1 MLMLTINLP
10 QRTVEPRTS
19 IYQMS
24 RAEERTSSEP
34 RRQDGGYGGER
45 ASRSF
50 YSPRSAAHHSP
61 AETETGRDRCRPLRS
76 LLLCCVGHRAARS
89 LASQC
94 SPSWKSKSPSP
105 PSLPPSCNRRHRRD
119 GVIFRR
125 ARTHSLTFSA
135 RSLGRSI
142 GRSHFGSIAAPPCL
156 RITRVRV
163 SQLPRRKTSS
173 VYIAGS
179 RICDLRC
186 ADETRTAWTQSVSLH
201 RWISW
206 ICVCISLPLRAQ
218 TEDMR
223 LQKGKND
230 LIHFPRYFPQYGS
243 LSTPNLNI
251 IVLL

>member
-1 MLMLTINLP
+1 MGASALRVRSTRPAQLP
-10 QRTVEPRTS
+10 TTAQR
-19 IYQMS
+19 
-24 RAEERTSSEP
+24 
-34 RRQDGGYGGER
+34 RRRPVAIAVVRFAPFCYVV
-45 ASRSF
+45 
-50 YSPRSAAHHSP
+50 SATA
-61 AETETGRDRCRPLRS
+61 PL
-76 LLLCCVGHRAARS
+76 ARS
-89 LASQC
+89 LHSVRRRG
-94 SPSWKSKSPSP
+94 SRSRPPLP

-186 ADETRTAWTQSVSLH
+186 ADETRTAWTQSVSSH

-251 IVLL
+251 LVYYYDFWTF

>member
-1 MLMLTINLP
+1 MGASALRVRSTRPAQLP
-10 QRTVEPRTS
+10 TTAQRRPRPVAIAVVRFAPFCYVVSATAPLARFTVFAVVEVEV
-19 IYQMS
+19 
-24 RAEERTSSEP
+24 A
-34 RRQDGGYGGER
+34 
-45 ASRSF
+45 
-50 YSPRSAAHHSP
+50 
-61 AETETGRDRCRPLRS
+61 
-76 LLLCCVGHRAARS
+76 LL
-89 LASQC
+89 
-94 SPSWKSKSPSP
+94 

-173 VYIAGS
+173 VYIAVS

-206 ICVCISLPLRAQ
+206 ICVCISLPLRAL

-223 LQKGKND
+223 LQKGKKD
-230 LIHFPRYFPQYGS
+230 LIHSPRYFP
-243 LSTPNLNI
+243 LSTSKLNQG
-251 IVLL
+251 LL